1 MLLPYATMPIP
12 AGAERRWNS
21 QGVRRIEMRLAR
33 IHPDAGALVI
43 PEPLPWADIPTSVTS
58 LVNDQPSILP
68 PASGSYQ
75 IRGWVIDGP
84 GQQLTRARALADTIG
99 LVFNRGELGT
109 RTTMDI
115 LAGILAAARVGSA
128 HDSKPDA
135 VLELA
140 AAMLDTEN

>member
-43 PEPLPWADIPTSVTS
+43 PEPLPWADIPTPVTS
-58 LVNDQPSILP
+58 LVNEQPAVLP

-99 LVFNRGELGT
+99 LVSNRGEFGT
-109 RTTMDI
+109 RRTMEV
-115 LAGILAAARVGSA
+115 LARVLADASVGSA
-128 HDSKPDA
+128 PDSKPYA